1 MPRCTSGIGQTVRD
15 ISEEL
20 GVRRCGAFHRDRLFV
35 LAAASAVGFWIMLG
49 WLLPVQP
56 IAWRQVGSWS
66 FVSLVV
72 VQPCLEELVFRGLLQ
87 GRLSR
92 WQRMQTAWRGFTA
105 ANGVI
110 ALLFT
115 AGHFVNHPALWAAGV
130 IVPALVFGFFRDRY
144 ASIWPGT
151 LLHVFYNGGYFVMT
165 GLPGWR

>member
-1 MPRCTSGIGQTVRD
+1 MPRYTSGIGQTVRD

-20 GVRRCGAFHRDRLFV
+20 GVRRCGAFHRDGLFV
-35 LAAASAVGFWIMLG
+35 VAASAGVGFWIMLG

-72 VQPCLEELVFRGLLQ
+72 VQPCLEEVVFRGLLQ

-92 WQRMQTAWRGFTA
+92 WQRMRTAWRGFTA
-105 ANGVI
+105 ANGVT

-130 IVPALVFGFFRDRY
+130 VVPALVFGFFRDRY

-151 LLHVFYNGGYFVMT
+151 LLHMFYNGGYFLMT
-165 GLPGWR
+165 GLPGL

>member
-1 MPRCTSGIGQTVRD
+1 MSRRTSGIWQAVRD

-20 GVRRCGAFHRDRLFV
+20 GVRRCGAFYRDGLFV
-35 LAAASAVGFWIMLG
+35 VAAAVAVGFWIMLG

-72 VQPCLEELVFRGLLQ
+72 VQPCLEEVVFRGLLQ

-92 WQRMQTAWRGFTA
+92 WQRMRTAWRGFTA
-105 ANGVI
+105 ANGVT
-110 ALLFT
+110 ALLFA

-130 IVPALVFGFFRDRY
+130 VVPALVFGFFRDRY

-151 LLHVFYNGGYFVMT
+151 LLHVFYNGGYFIMT
-165 GLPGWR
+165 GLPGL